1 MLLQRLKSIVFE
13 IFLRS
18 DRPFGNVEFS
28 LWSKQRCFPKLNFLR
43 DSSPLWLTSTTKVE
57 LISKPAPTH
66 IFKQFPT
73 NIWISK
79 FFVLMIFAV
88 KMRLEPMGYWISLNF
103 NVIFFNSLFVVE
115 SEFQNSNVG
124 GKKHENLCRCRF
136 WNILDIS
143 KNYNFAHL
151 TVKYEILEVDSF
163 IEIYEK
169 YNQNVIKL
177 LITKIIRI
185 LENCF
190 IVLKQYI
197 SWCHYSFEI
206 WFS

>member
-1 MLLQRLKSIVFE
+1 M
-13 IFLRS
+13 
-18 DRPFGNVEFS
+18 
-28 LWSKQRCFPKLNFLR
+28 
-43 DSSPLWLTSTTKVE
+43 
-57 LISKPAPTH
+57 
-66 IFKQFPT
+66 
-73 NIWISK
+73 
-79 FFVLMIFAV
+79 
-88 KMRLEPMGYWISLNF
+88 
-103 NVIFFNSLFVVE
+103 
-115 SEFQNSNVG
+115 
-124 GKKHENLCRCRF
+124 
-136 WNILDIS
+136 NILDIS

-197 SWCHYSFEI
+197 S
-206 WFS
+206 

>member
-124 GKKHENLCRCRF
+124 GKKLENLCRCQF
-136 WNILDIS
+136 WNKFDFRIWDYILKHPWRFRMFS
-143 KNYNFAHL
+143 KKNPYK
-151 TVKYEILEVDSF
+151 VVRKV
-163 IEIYEK
+163 
-169 YNQNVIKL
+169 
-177 LITKIIRI
+177 
-185 LENCF
+185 CF
-190 IVLKQYI
+190 FFKNALGI
-197 SWCHYSFEI
+197 
-206 WFS
+206 